1 MPAGRKLQNNG
12 MIQKTALLGLLVL
25 ALVIFLPACSS
36 CGGEETVEKP
46 AAVVQPPPQEPV
58 SSEKAASDATG
69 GSETDEEK
77 EDGALATKESS
88 SLPAPKPGDAVKES
102 ADKPPKE
109 VKPAAPVPAP
119 KADLLSKP
127 TLDYPASPS
136 EFKVRFETTKGNFTV
151 RLVRDW
157 SPRGVDHFHYL
168 VQAGY
173 YSDIAFFR
181 VIEGFMAQFGMHG
194 DPKINDLW
202 SNTSLKD
209 DPVKVSN
216 KRGFLTYAKTNRPD
230 SRSIQLFIN
239 LVDNPNLDSM
249 GFSPIGE
256 VVDGMDVVDT
266 LYSGYGEGAPRG
278 RGPSQGVIAQQG
290 NSYLKQQFP
299 KLDYIQKV
307 ALMK

>member
-1 MPAGRKLQNNG
+1 
-12 MIQKTALLGLLVL
+12 MIQKSALLVLLGL
-25 ALVIFLPACSS
+25 ALVVFFPACSS
-36 CGGEETVEKP
+36 CGGDVAVEKP
-46 AAVVQPPPQEPV
+46 AAAVQPPPQAPTGG
-58 SSEKAASDATG
+58 EKAAPDAAG
-69 GSETDEEK
+69 RSETDMEK
-77 EDGALATKESS
+77 EAGELATKESPD
-88 SLPAPKPGDAVKES
+88 LPAPKPGIAVKES

-109 VKPAAPVPAP
+109 VKPSAPVPAP
-119 KADLLSKP
+119 KVDLLSKP

-136 EFKVRFETTKGNFTV
+136 EFKVRFETTKGNFVV

-157 SPRGVDHFHYL
+157 SPGGVDHFHYL

-181 VIEGFMAQFGMHG
+181 VIEGFMVQFGMHG

-209 DPVKVSN
+209 EPVKVSN
-216 KRGFLTYAKTNRPD
+216 KRGFLTYAKTNRPN

-256 VVDGMDVVDT
+256 VLEGMDVVDS

-278 RGPSQGVIAQQG
+278 RGPSQGLIAQQG